1 MCPGWPKIEDDV
13 MPEFFEF
20 PPTRSNRAKWAL
32 EELGVDYTSHMV
44 SFAEGKQHSAEYKAV
59 HPLGL
64 VPAYRTD
71 DYTLVE
77 SVAIV
82 LQLLDEHPE
91 KGLAPAPGAPE
102 RAAYYQWSVFACS
115 ELDPALSDVMQHTM
129 HFPDDQRVPEIAQ
142 RGRER
147 FAARATMLSHA
158 LDGHDYLLGEQ
169 FSGADIALG
178 YSCNWAAYTGQL
190 QEHPELVAYYGR
202 LQARPAFQ
210 TVFSK

>member
-1 MCPGWPKIEDDV
+1 

-32 EELGVDYTSHMV
+32 EELGVDYTSRMI
-44 SFAEGKQHSAEYKAV
+44 SFAEGRQRSDDYKAV

-71 DYTLVE
+71 DYTLLE

-91 KGLAPAPGAPE
+91 KGLAPAPGTAE
-102 RAAYYQWSVFACS
+102 RAAYYQWSVFACA
-115 ELDPALSDVMQHTM
+115 ELDPVLSDVMQHTM
-129 HFPDDQRVPEIAQ
+129 HLPEDQRVPAIAR

-147 FAARATMLSHA
+147 FAARGAMLAQA
-158 LDGHDYLLGEQ
+158 LDGRDYLLGAR

-178 YSCNWAAYTGQL
+178 YSCNWAAYTGQI
-190 QEHPELVAYYGR
+190 EDHPTLVAYYAR

-210 TVFSK
+210 AVFSR